1 MRINAK
7 YPQSLSIAEK
17 IGQLFFIGLPG
28 PELDDVTFELIKT
41 VKPGGVCLF
50 ARNIKSA
57 SQTRELLD
65 GIRSASTIEPFLSI
79 DQEGGAVDRLR
90 RIIEPMPAAS
100 QIRTGDQAAKLGRII
115 GETLR
120 RLGFNT
126 DFAPVVDVINE
137 ERSSYVNGLRS
148 RNFGDSVRSVTEMSG
163 AFLRE
168 LRSAGI
174 LGCLKHFPGLGASQ
188 LDSHEDLPVIEIE
201 RSELD
206 DIDLAPYREL
216 LPKFHEVFVMVAHAA
231 YPKAAFQSS
240 DQAGRVL
247 PSSLDPKV
255 INVLLRNELGFN
267 GVVLTDDLEMGAIIK
282 NYGIDEAARM
292 AISAGNDMLA
302 ICAGQ
307 DNIRRAHESIAEM
320 LNNEIISEKSIDL
333 SIGRILDLKS
343 HIMQPLPFDVSRI
356 EALSQE
362 IVELKNAL

>member
-1 MRINAK
+1 M
-7 YPQSLSIAEK
+7 SLSIAEK

-28 PELDDVTFELIKT
+28 PELDQVTLELIKT
-41 VKPGGVCLF
+41 VKPGGICLF

-57 SQTRELLD
+57 TQTRELLD
-65 GIRSASTIEPFLSI
+65 GIRAVSTIEPFLSI
-79 DQEGGAVDRLR
+79 DQEGGTVDRLR

-100 QIRTGDQAAKLGRII
+100 QLKTRDQAATLGRII

-137 ERSSYVNGLRS
+137 ERSAYSNGLRS
-148 RNFGDSVRSVTEMSG
+148 RNFGDSVESVIELSG

-168 LRSAGI
+168 LRLAGV

-188 LDSHEDLPVIEIE
+188 VDSHEDLPSIQIEE
-201 RSELD
+201 RELEA
-206 DIDLAPYREL
+206 IDTAPYREL
-216 LPKFHEVFVMVAHAA
+216 LPEFPAVFVMVAHAT
-231 YPKAAFQSS
+231 YPRAAFQPS
-240 DQAGRVL
+240 DQAGSFL
-247 PSSLDPKV
+247 PSSLDPNV
-255 INVLLRNELGFN
+255 INALLRNKLGFD
-267 GVVLTDDLEMGAIIK
+267 GVVITDDLEMGAIIK
-282 NYGIDEAARM
+282 NYGIDEAVKM
-292 AISAGNDMLA
+292 AIAAGNDMLA

-307 DNIRRAHESIAEM
+307 DNIRRAYDSVAEM
-320 LNNEIISEKSIDL
+320 LDNETISEESVDL
-333 SIGRILDLKS
+333 SIERILDLKS